1 MDSSSRY
8 MAIRTD
14 ILERGGG
21 DPCPRIDDSLAA
33 VRWIHR
39 TTDHILDDA
48 VMVNL
53 LAAAAA
59 TAAQAVLTDAVI
71 KLATEFGDRCR
82 NQAGTW
88 LAPTSARARW
98 GTADQWRSTTG
109 EEASIANLDSD
120 WWVWE
125 LDEQTKGWALQ
136 MAGSSGDDHR
146 KELDAIAAW
155 RTTNAGAA
163 ASIVIDV
170 GDMARAVA
178 APSAHTAATAPV
190 MQEKRSDATTT
201 GDGTARSVTVTGG
214 GVDATV
220 VGAGNTEAGG
230 AGVAGTEEADIGGA
244 EDAVGASRS
253 DAGGSGVGDT
263 SGVGTS
269 SGRSTGVDDAGGDG
283 VDNVGGVGAPA
294 TPTAATTKGK
304 RKLSPASA
312 LLGNM
317 PARRPTTELQ
327 AARTASVLAS
337 LLERGRETAW
347 DTGDE
352 DEAET

>member
-1 MDSSSRY
+1 
-8 MAIRTD
+8 
-14 ILERGGG
+14 
-21 DPCPRIDDSLAA
+21 
-33 VRWIHR
+33 VRWIRR
-39 TTDHILDDA
+39 TTERILDDA
-48 VMVNL
+48 VTVNL

-109 EEASIANLDSD
+109 EEASIANVESD

-125 LDEQTKGWALQ
+125 QNTPTGRAWTLRI
-136 MAGSSGDDHR
+136 AGSSGDDHR

-155 RTTNAGAA
+155 RTANAGAA

-190 MQEKRSDATTT
+190 RREKRSDATTT

-230 AGVAGTEEADIGGA
+230 AGVAGTEEADIGDA
-244 EDAVGASRS
+244 VDAVGASRS

-263 SGVGTS
+263 GEVGTS
-269 SGRSTGVDDAGGDG
+269 GGGSAGVDDAGGNG
-283 VDNVGGVGAPA
+283 VANVRGVGVPA

-312 LLGNM
+312 LLGNR